1 MIGIGLVIS
10 SFELLCFGYHISI
23 DGLGFLLRGVGLGIT
38 TIVCLSAPIQ
48 YVNRLYVKDTAVI
61 TRILQQIGGAL
72 GGVFAGFL
80 LHLLQEE
87 YLSLSQTYL
96 IFFLFSI
103 SAFLL
108 FCLAFFLSPKE
119 KNSDL

>member
-1 MIGIGLVIS
+1 M
-10 SFELLCFGYHISI
+10 
-23 DGLGFLLRGVGLGIT
+23 LRGVGLGIT